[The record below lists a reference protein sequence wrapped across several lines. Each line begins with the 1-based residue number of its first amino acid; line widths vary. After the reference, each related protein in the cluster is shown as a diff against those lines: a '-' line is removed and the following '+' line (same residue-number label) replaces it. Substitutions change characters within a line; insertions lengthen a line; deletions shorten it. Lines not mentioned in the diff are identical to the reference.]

1 MTSREGLE
9 FWQRDIKESVD
20 YYNHWYRSTVSRKYY
35 SIRNSISQQVQS
47 LFDCTND
54 LLDCNVAYMKEKP
67 DCINY
72 LRFITAPP
80 ISRERLCGLSH
91 VPLTILKG
99 LESGRRVDDGDEEK
113 LSSLASLLECLLA
126 FHDQELFPWLNGG
139 ERSFELR
146 DKALCVVVDRMSQTV
161 VDTVMRN
168 EQEKRQLHVISE
180 YLHTKGYQFIHPRK
194 VADFRRMPVGSY
206 TFHLNVPVTMADEY
220 AVNISVD
227 VLIKCFSMGVK
238 SFPLLI
244 ECKSSGDYTNTN
256 KRRKEEAVK
265 MQQLRR
271 VYGDDIKF
279 ILFLGGYFNLGYLQ
293 YESAEGISW
302 VWEHRITDLGIHGV

>member
-161 VDTVMRN
+161 TPSCAM
-168 EQEKRQLHVISE
+168 S
-180 YLHTKGYQFIHPRK
+180 
-194 VADFRRMPVGSY
+194 
-206 TFHLNVPVTMADEY
+206 
-220 AVNISVD
+220 
-227 VLIKCFSMGVK
+227 
-238 SFPLLI
+238 
-244 ECKSSGDYTNTN
+244 
-256 KRRKEEAVK
+256 RRKGNFTLYRNICIRKA
-265 MQQLRR
+265 
-271 VYGDDIKF
+271 INSF
-279 ILFLGGYFNLGYLQ
+279 ILEKWLIFGECQLAAIPFT
-293 YESAEGISW
+293 SMFP
-302 VWEHRITDLGIHGV
+302 